1 MKQVL
6 TFLILLVNAIMV
18 AGQFNHCNTNLPVV
32 PAEVDVSGSDPLLEH
47 FGGQSLC

>member
-1 MKQVL
+1 ML
-6 TFLILLVNAIMV
+6 TGKSNRR
-18 AGQFNHCNTNLPVV
+18 NNNLPVV